1 MANLNVALLIKRV
14 ENLQII
20 VEKLTL
26 QLAGGKG
33 HDQLDDIHPN
43 FGQHPNPV
51 CEKHPQP
58 MSNQQQQQPVHSHQH
73 HPHPMPDHHQ
83 QLPVF
88 NHHQLPMHVQHQSPL
103 PVQQHY
109 QPAHDHQQRQTLNF
123 HHPGFD
129 QHLHQHGVEQHQ
141 FHQHGDEKQD
151 SHPHGDVPLDVR
163 GLATP
168 THGSINHQ
176 INSDVKQLLAINF
189 HHQHHHNLHD
199 RNIGPSNQVDEINQQ
214 STPHQNFCLNP
225 SQQQQ
230 QLSIAADLKPEL
242 NPVKQTNFNS
252 PGISL
257 SLPVVNL
264 NFSLPGSNHFY
275 HSSTIFLSARC
286 GHIPNLFRP
295 DGKWCNFRHNQPKTR
310 ACLVKCA
317 FHSIRHHYRQQ
328 FSSSQPSS
336 IVAAST
342 TTAISSNS
350 ASRFSFIKISSSF
363 LRSFKMTNQN
373 FSAHRNSFFAFIKK
387 LPPDKSFF
395 SSLIFSWPA
404 TTKTSI
410 VFRIRRG
417 ISRFFFVFNI
427 GKSLAVIQFRIITP
441 GEENRVKIRF
451 KILHFQIYIFVFASS
466 IIHNQLLISK

>member
-1 MANLNVALLIKRV
+1 M
-14 ENLQII
+14 
-20 VEKLTL
+20 
-26 QLAGGKG
+26 
-33 HDQLDDIHPN
+33 
-43 FGQHPNPV
+43 
-51 CEKHPQP
+51 
-58 MSNQQQQQPVHSHQH
+58 
-73 HPHPMPDHHQ
+73 
-83 QLPVF
+83 
-88 NHHQLPMHVQHQSPL
+88 
-103 PVQQHY
+103 
-109 QPAHDHQQRQTLNF
+109 
-123 HHPGFD
+123 
-129 QHLHQHGVEQHQ
+129 
-141 FHQHGDEKQD
+141 
-151 SHPHGDVPLDVR
+151 
-163 GLATP
+163 
-168 THGSINHQ
+168 
-176 INSDVKQLLAINF
+176 
-189 HHQHHHNLHD
+189 HD

-242 NPVKQTNFNS
+242 NPVKQTIVKS

-317 FHSIRHHYRQQ
+317 FHSIRHHRQQ

-342 TTAISSNS
+342 TTAISSIS
-350 ASRFSFIKISSSF
+350 ASRFLIFKISSSF

-373 FSAHRNSFFAFIKK
+373 FSAHRNSIFAFIKK

-395 SSLIFSWPA
+395 SSSYFSSWPA
-404 TTKTSI
+404 TIKTSI
-410 VFRIRRG
+410 NSRIRRG
-417 ISRFFFVFNI
+417 ISRIFLIFNN

-441 GEENRVKIRF
+441 GEENRINIRF